1 MKTNELI
8 EEGHNDYLRQKMIK
22 AIADWLSSDG
32 GWVNVEHIDVN
43 DTEQVDLFDD
53 IAKTL
58 EDQTGAVIDELVRR
72 KIEKHKNVFK
82 R

>member
-8 EEGHNDYLRQKMIK
+8 EEGHNDYLRQKMIN